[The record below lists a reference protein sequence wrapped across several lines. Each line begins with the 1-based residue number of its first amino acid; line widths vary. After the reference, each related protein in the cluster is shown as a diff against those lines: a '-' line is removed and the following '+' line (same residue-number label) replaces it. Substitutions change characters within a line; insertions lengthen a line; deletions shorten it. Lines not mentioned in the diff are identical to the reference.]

1 VNKFDQDVLRL
12 FVLGVAVFVTFMLA
26 GAAWGLGYLLDL
38 ATGHF

>member
-1 VNKFDQDVLRL
+1 MNKFDQDVLRL
-12 FVLGVAVFVTFMLA
+12 FVLGVAVFVAFMLA

>member
-1 VNKFDQDVLRL
+1 MNKFDQDFLRL
-12 FVLGVAVFVTFMLA
+12 FVLGVAVFVTLMLA